1 MESKEHLPSTQNA
14 ATAVIAAEQQR
25 AIAEVQ
31 AAMMLARANPR
42 DERRALDRILMACA
56 RPSLAERAVYEYARG
71 GTDISGPSI
80 RLAEAIAQAWGNLQY
95 GVRELSRDHENAT
108 VQAYAW
114 DLETGTRREVT
125 FQVPLIR
132 STKKGSYRLEDPRD
146 IYETVANQG
155 ARRVRACILALIP
168 GDIVDAAVEQCELTM
183 KAKADVSPEAVA
195 RMVEAF
201 GELGVTREQIE
212 LRIQRRIDSITPA
225 QIVQLKKIY
234 ASLRDGM
241 SNVSDWFESSGNGE
255 AHAAP
260 QQQPSLADKIRKRRK
275 EESEAAPQQKQNEEP
290 QPHAQVV
297 TAGSDALRARRVEEE
312 KDI

>member
-1 MESKEHLPSTQNA
+1 M
-14 ATAVIAAEQQR
+14 
-25 AIAEVQ
+25 
-31 AAMMLARANPR
+31 
-42 DERRALDRILMACA
+42 DRILMSCA
-56 RPSLAERAVYEYARG
+56 RPSLAEQAVYQYARG

-125 FQVPLIR
+125 FQVPLVR

-168 GDIVDAAVEQCELTM
+168 GDVVDAAVEQCEATM
-183 KAKADVSPEAVA
+183 KAKADVSPESI
-195 RMVEAF
+195 RKMVEAF
-201 GELGVTREQIE
+201 AAVGVTREQIE
-212 LRIQRRIDSITPA
+212 LRIQRRLDSVTPA
-225 QIVQLKKIY
+225 QVVQLKKIY

-241 SNVSDWFESSGNGE
+241 SNVSDWFEVPQAS
-255 AHAAP
+255 AP
-260 QQQPSLADKIRKRRK
+260 QEQEKKSLASKIMSARRQMQVSD
-275 EESEAAPQQKQNEEP
+275 EQEVE
-290 QPHAQVV
+290 HAQN
-297 TAGSDALRARRVEEE
+297 AQPDDGQQEGE
-312 KDI
+312 

>member
-1 MESKEHLPSTQNA
+1 MEDEAKYEVTKTSQGA
-14 ATAVIAAEQQR
+14 VVATEQQR

-42 DERRALDRILMACA
+42 DERKAMDRILMSCA
-56 RPSLAERAVYEYARG
+56 RPSLAEQAVYQYARG

-168 GDIVDAAVEQCELTM
+168 GDVVDAAVEQCEATM
-183 KAKADVSPEAVA
+183 KAKADVSPESIRKMIDAFAAV
-195 RMVEAF
+195 
-201 GELGVTREQIE
+201 GVTREQIE
-212 LRIQRRIDSITPA
+212 LRIQRRLDSITPA
-225 QIVQLKKIY
+225 QVVQLKKIY

-241 SNVSDWFESSGNGE
+241 SNVSDWFEVQQAG
-255 AHAAP
+255 AP
-260 QQQPSLADKIRKRRK
+260 QEHEKKSLASKIMSVRK
-275 EESEAAPQQKQNEEP
+275 QKQATDETDEVTTQNVQQDNGQQENE
-290 QPHAQVV
+290 
-297 TAGSDALRARRVEEE
+297 
-312 KDI
+312 

>member
-1 MESKEHLPSTQNA
+1 MEGETKYEVTKTNQGA
-14 ATAVIAAEQQR
+14 AVVATEQQR

-42 DERRALDRILMACA
+42 DERKAMDRILMSCA
-56 RPSLAERAVYEYARG
+56 RPSLAEQAVYQYARG
-71 GTDISGPSI
+71 GTDVSGPSI

-168 GDIVDAAVEQCELTM
+168 GDVVDAAVEQCEATM
-183 KAKADVSPEAVA
+183 KAKADVSPESI
-195 RMVEAF
+195 RKMVEAF
-201 GELGVTREQIE
+201 AAVGVTREQIE
-212 LRIQRRIDSITPA
+212 LRIQRRLDSVTPA
-225 QIVQLKKIY
+225 QVVQLKKIY

-241 SNVSDWFESSGNGE
+241 SNVSDWFEVPQAG
-255 AHAAP
+255 AP
-260 QQQPSLADKIRKRRK
+260 QEQEKKSLASKIMSARRQMQVSD
-275 EESEAAPQQKQNEEP
+275 EQEAE
-290 QPHAQVV
+290 HAQN
-297 TAGSDALRARRVEEE
+297 AHPDDGQQEGE
-312 KDI
+312 

>member
-1 MESKEHLPSTQNA
+1 MESETKYELTKTNQGA
-14 ATAVIAAEQQR
+14 AVVATEQQR

-42 DERRALDRILMACA
+42 DERKAMDRILMSCA
-56 RPSLAERAVYEYARG
+56 RPSLAEQAVYQYARG

-125 FQVPLIR
+125 FQVPLVR

-168 GDIVDAAVEQCELTM
+168 GDVVDAAVEQCEATM
-183 KAKADVSPEAVA
+183 KAKADVSPESI
-195 RMVEAF
+195 RKMVEAF
-201 GELGVTREQIE
+201 AAVGVTREQIE
-212 LRIQRRIDSITPA
+212 LRIQRRLDSITPA
-225 QIVQLKKIY
+225 QVVQLKKIY

-241 SNVSDWFESSGNGE
+241 SNVSDWFEVQQAS
-255 AHAAP
+255 AP
-260 QQQPSLADKIRKRRK
+260 QEQEKKSLASKIMSARRQMQVSD
-275 EESEAAPQQKQNEEP
+275 EQEVVE
-290 QPHAQVV
+290 HAQN
-297 TAGSDALRARRVEEE
+297 AQPDDGQQEGE
-312 KDI
+312 

>member
-1 MESKEHLPSTQNA
+1 MEDEAKYE
-14 ATAVIAAEQQR
+14 ATKTNQGAVVATEQQR

-42 DERRALDRILMACA
+42 DERKAMDRILMSCA
-56 RPSLAERAVYEYARG
+56 RPSLAEQAVYQYARG

-168 GDIVDAAVEQCELTM
+168 GDVVDAAVEQCEATM
-183 KAKADVSPEAVA
+183 KAKADVSPESIKK
-195 RMVEAF
+195 MVEAF
-201 GELGVTREQIE
+201 AAVGVTREQIE
-212 LRIQRRIDSITPA
+212 LRIQRRLDSITPA
-225 QIVQLKKIY
+225 QVVQLKKIY

-241 SNVSDWFESSGNGE
+241 SNVSDWFEVQQAG
-255 AHAAP
+255 AP
-260 QQQPSLADKIRKRRK
+260 QEQEKKSLASKIMSVRK
-275 EESEAAPQQKQNEEP
+275 QKQATDEP
-290 QPHAQVV
+290 EDV
-297 TAGSDALRARRVEEE
+297 TAQNIQQDNEQQENE
-312 KDI
+312 

>member
-1 MESKEHLPSTQNA
+1 MEDEAKYEVTKTIQGA
-14 ATAVIAAEQQR
+14 VVATEQQR

-42 DERRALDRILMACA
+42 DERKAMDRILMSCA
-56 RPSLAERAVYEYARG
+56 RPSLAEQAVYQYARG

-168 GDIVDAAVEQCELTM
+168 GDVVDAAVEQCEATM
-183 KAKADVSPEAVA
+183 KAKADVSPESIKK
-195 RMVEAF
+195 MVEAF
-201 GELGVTREQIE
+201 AAVGVTREQIE
-212 LRIQRRIDSITPA
+212 LRIQRRLDSITPA
-225 QIVQLKKIY
+225 QVVQLKKIY

-241 SNVSDWFESSGNGE
+241 SNVSDWFEVQQAG
-255 AHAAP
+255 AP
-260 QQQPSLADKIRKRRK
+260 QEQEKKSLAGKIMSVRKQRQETEEQEKVDARNDQQEK
-275 EESEAAPQQKQNEEP
+275 E
-290 QPHAQVV
+290 
-297 TAGSDALRARRVEEE
+297 
-312 KDI
+312 

>member
-1 MESKEHLPSTQNA
+1 
-14 ATAVIAAEQQR
+14 
-25 AIAEVQ
+25 
-31 AAMMLARANPR
+31 
-42 DERRALDRILMACA
+42 
-56 RPSLAERAVYEYARG
+56 VYEYARG

-132 STKKGSYRLEDPRD
+132 STRNGSYRLEDPRD

-168 GDIVDAAVEQCELTM
+168 GDIVDAAVEQCEATM
-183 KAKADVSPEAVA
+183 KAKADVSPESVA

-201 GELGVTREQIE
+201 GVLGVTREQIE
-212 LRIQRRIDSITPA
+212 RRIQRRLDSITPA
-225 QIVQLKKIY
+225 QVVQLKKIY

-241 SNVSDWFESSGNGE
+241 SNVSDWFSPSGNGE
-255 AHAAP
+255 THAAP
-260 QQQPSLADKIRKRRK
+260 QQQPSLAEKIRKRRK
-275 EESEAAPQQKQNEEP
+275 EEPDAAPQQKQNEDP
-290 QPHAQVV
+290 QPTARDGGSQQPRRMVVLDEHGRMLGTVERREYQEGEELMIHNVQYQVV
-297 TAGSDALRARRVEEE
+297 TAGSDALRARRIEEE

>member
-1 MESKEHLPSTQNA
+1 MESETKYEVTKTNQGA
-14 ATAVIAAEQQR
+14 VVATEQQR

-42 DERRALDRILMACA
+42 DERKAMDRILMSCA
-56 RPSLAERAVYEYARG
+56 RPSLAEQAVYQYARG

-125 FQVPLIR
+125 FQVPLVR

-168 GDIVDAAVEQCELTM
+168 GDVVDAAVEQCEATM
-183 KAKADVSPEAVA
+183 KAKADVSPESI
-195 RMVEAF
+195 RKMVEAF
-201 GELGVTREQIE
+201 AAVGVTREQIE
-212 LRIQRRIDSITPA
+212 LRIQRRLDSITPA
-225 QIVQLKKIY
+225 QVVQLKKIY

-241 SNVSDWFESSGNGE
+241 SNVSDWFEVPQAS
-255 AHAAP
+255 AP
-260 QQQPSLADKIRKRRK
+260 QEQEKKSLASRIMSARRQMQASD
-275 EESEAAPQQKQNEEP
+275 EQEGE
-290 QPHAQVV
+290 HAQN
-297 TAGSDALRARRVEEE
+297 AQPDDGQQEGE
-312 KDI
+312 

>member
-1 MESKEHLPSTQNA
+1 
-14 ATAVIAAEQQR
+14 
-25 AIAEVQ
+25 
-31 AAMMLARANPR
+31 
-42 DERRALDRILMACA
+42 
-56 RPSLAERAVYEYARG
+56 VYEYARG

-80 RLAEAIAQAWGNLQY
+80 RLAEAIAQAWGNIQY
-95 GVRELSRDHENAT
+95 GVRELSRDPETAT

-132 STKKGSYRLEDPRD
+132 STRNGSYRLEDPRD

-168 GDIVDAAVEQCELTM
+168 GDIVDAAVEQCEVTM
-183 KAKADVSPEAVA
+183 RAKADVSPESIS

-201 GELGVTREQIE
+201 GALGVTREQIE
-212 LRIQRRIDSITPA
+212 RRIQRRLDSITPA
-225 QIVQLKKIY
+225 QVVQLKKIY

-241 SNVSDWFESSGNGE
+241 SHVSDWFAPSGNGNGE

-260 QQQPSLADKIRKRRK
+260 QQQPSSLADKIRKRRK
-275 EESEAAPQQKQNEEP
+275 EESDAAPQQKQNVPAREAGAQQQQQQQNLVVVLDEHGRMLGTVERREY
-290 QPHAQVV
+290 QEGDEVVIHDVHYQVV
-297 TAGSDALRARRVEEE
+297 TAASDALRARRIEEV

>member
-1 MESKEHLPSTQNA
+1 MEEEAKYEVTKTGQGA
-14 ATAVIAAEQQR
+14 VVATEQQR

-42 DERRALDRILMACA
+42 DERKAMDRILMSCA
-56 RPSLAERAVYEYARG
+56 RPSLAEQAVYQYARG

-80 RLAEAIAQAWGNLQY
+80 RLAEAIAQTWGNLQY

-168 GDIVDAAVEQCELTM
+168 GDVVDAAVEQCEATM
-183 KAKADVSPEAVA
+183 KAKADVSPESI
-195 RMVEAF
+195 RKMVEAF
-201 GELGVTREQIE
+201 AAVGVTREQIE
-212 LRIQRRIDSITPA
+212 LRIQRRLDSITPA
-225 QIVQLKKIY
+225 QVVQLKKIY

-241 SNVSDWFESSGNGE
+241 SSVSDWFEL
-255 AHAAP
+255 
-260 QQQPSLADKIRKRRK
+260 QQAGAQQEQEKKSLASKIMSARKQARAT
-275 EESEAAPQQKQNEEP
+275 EEQENVDAKNDQQENE
-290 QPHAQVV
+290 
-297 TAGSDALRARRVEEE
+297 
-312 KDI
+312 

>member
-1 MESKEHLPSTQNA
+1 MEDEAKYEVTKTNQGA
-14 ATAVIAAEQQR
+14 VVATEQQR

-42 DERRALDRILMACA
+42 DERKAMDRILMSCA
-56 RPSLAERAVYEYARG
+56 RPSLAEQAVYQYARG

-168 GDIVDAAVEQCELTM
+168 GDVVDAAVEQCEATM
-183 KAKADVSPEAVA
+183 KAKADVSPESI
-195 RMVEAF
+195 RKMVEAF
-201 GELGVTREQIE
+201 AAVGVTREQIE
-212 LRIQRRIDSITPA
+212 LRIQRRLDSITPA
-225 QIVQLKKIY
+225 QVVQLKKIY

-241 SNVSDWFESSGNGE
+241 SNVSDWFDVQQAS
-255 AHAAP
+255 AP
-260 QQQPSLADKIRKRRK
+260 QEQEKKSLASKIMGARRQMQVSD
-275 EESEAAPQQKQNEEP
+275 EQEVE
-290 QPHAQVV
+290 HAQN
-297 TAGSDALRARRVEEE
+297 AQPDDGQQEGE
-312 KDI
+312 